1 MQKQEILRVLFA
13 LGALVVSGEANA
25 HDIRSVAQQF
35 LQRLSVPCPSVL
47 KVDYTDNLGEV
58 ATCQDGREWILL
70 WVEGEIAFVHPR
82 TREAYKWEREVY
94 RTHPEIYLAPQQASP
109 NETQKGDAHH
119 GGPPGGRESPEVATS
134 Q

>member
-1 MQKQEILRVLFA
+1 MQKQGILRALFA
-13 LGALVVSGEANA
+13 LEALVVSGGANA
-25 HDIRSVAQQF
+25 QDIRGVAQQF
-35 LQRLSVPCPSVL
+35 LQRLSVPCLSVL

-94 RTHPEIYLAPQQASP
+94 MAHPEIYLAPNQASP
-109 NETQKGDAHH
+109 NKTQKDDAHH
-119 GGPPGGRESPEVATS
+119 GGMSGEREASAVATS